1 MIQDFSNS
9 FDGQQSVRIKSI
21 RVSGSQAFKK
31 IMGVLLAGTM
41 LVGLVSSVA
50 FTFLIRSGLDDLAS
64 RQADKL
70 ELLSVQ
76 RGLYQQRKFLL
87 AKGHI
92 VKMAGHLGLY
102 FAAKNQVV
110 SRF

>member
-1 MIQDFSNS
+1 MIRDFSNS
-9 FDGQQSVRIKSI
+9 FDGRQCVKIKSI
-21 RVSGSQAFKK
+21 RVGGSQAFRK
-31 IMGVLLAGTM
+31 IMGILLAGTM

-50 FTFLIRSGLDDLAS
+50 FTFLIRSGLDDLAG

-70 ELLSVQ
+70 ELLSIQ
-76 RGLYQQRKFLL
+76 RDLYQQRKSLL

-92 VKMAGHLGLY
+92 IKMAGHLGLY
-102 FAAKNQVV
+102 SATKNQVV